1 MVGICLQ
8 DWPCIETALGKCI
21 LIMKSSIYRVN
32 RSTQPSTTPISAS
45 FYTGHEGIS
54 ADM

>member
-8 DWPCIETALGKCI
+8 DWPCIETALGKCN
-21 LIMKSSIYRVN
+21 LIIKSSIYSHN
-32 RSTQPSTTPISAS
+32 EWIA
-45 FYTGHEGIS
+45 